1 MLLNK
6 YHKPED
12 GGERPIGTSHGAF
25 LAGIADAA
33 VAVTEG
39 CGRRLAVVEGSGED
53 VVEVLR
59 LLDGKEVD
67 HDARV
72 IVFAVVIFPIV
83 EIHQD
88 IVVLRKT
95 FLFG

>member
-1 MLLNK
+1 MLLNR

-12 GGERPIGTSHGAF
+12 GGKRPVRASHGAF

-33 VAVTEG
+33 VAVTKG
-39 CGRRLAVVEGSGED
+39 RRRRLAVVQGSGED
-53 VVEVLR
+53 VVEILW

-72 IVFAVVIFPIV
+72 VIF
-83 EIHQD
+83 
-88 IVVLRKT
+88 VVVA
-95 FLFG
+95 FPVGEVH